1 MPARAA
7 DLTVTT
13 GVQSQSLMRTLKFQL
28 PVILSLIVLAGCVWG
43 ENLSVTSLQLGRSLN
58 ADNTVASHTTRFA
71 PGDTIYVAVMSQG
84 LGSGTIGIRWTYAG
98 RVVGESTK
106 QVSYT
111 DAAATE
117 FHIQSPV
124 GFPVGD
130 YTVEAFLDGVS
141 VGTRTFRVDKER

>member
-1 MPARAA
+1 
-7 DLTVTT
+7 
-13 GVQSQSLMRTLKFQL
+13 MRILKSRL
-28 PVILSLIVLAGCVWG
+28 PLIVLITLLFGCGWG
-43 ENLSVTSLQLGRSLN
+43 ESLSVTSLQLGRSLN
-58 ADNTVASHTTRFA
+58 ADNTVANHTTRFA
-71 PGDTIYVAVMSQG
+71 PGDTIYVAVMTQG

-141 VGTRTFRVDKER
+141 VGTRTFRVDKPS